1 MSDRDLKT
9 YASLD
14 AGTNIDDMAELDDVV
29 MD

>member
-9 YASLD
+9 YVSLD
-14 AGTNIDDMAELDDVV
+14 AGINIDDMAELDDVV